1 MKRALLV
8 LSLLA
13 LVSCGGQPAA
23 TEAPSS
29 DPAATAEP
37 VASAPLE
44 KRKTLPLDY
53 AAYRTAANAALK
65 QQKSK
70 LVLPENIEPAAVP
83 DEPGTRKVA
92 HHYPEGLDV
101 VAETDADGN
110 ILNLRV
116 IWHSDTEPKKA
127 KQLSAAAAVLLA
139 ATAPEDRT
147 LAKDTAYQIE
157 RAVSDHNQGREPTA
171 VFSRG
176 GVTYKVTVTNLP
188 SVVLTAQPE

>member
-83 DEPGTRKVA
+83 DEPSIWKVA

-101 VAETDADGN
+101 IAQTDAAGN
-110 ILNLRV
+110 MLNLRV

-127 KQLSAAAAVLLA
+127 KQLSAAAAVLMA

>member
-37 VASAPLE
+37 AASAPLE

-110 ILNLRV
+110 MLNLRV

-157 RAVSDHNQGREPTA
+157 RAVSAHNQGRDPTT

-176 GVTYKVTVTNLP
+176 GIAYKVTVTNLP

>member
-1 MKRALLV
+1 MNKALFLTC
-8 LSLLA
+8 LLLA
-13 LVSCGGQPAA
+13 ACGGQQNHSETPASPA
-23 TEAPSS
+23 PAEAS
-29 DPAATAEP
+29 AA
-37 VASAPLE
+37 ASAPAE
-44 KRKTLPLDY
+44 PKATLPLGY
-53 AAYRTAANAALK
+53 AAYRSAANAALK
-65 QQKSK
+65 ANK
-70 LVLPENIEPAAVP
+70 LGLSLPENIEPSPAP
-83 DEPGTRKVA
+83 DEPGIRKAA

-101 VAETDADGN
+101 IAETDADGKMF
-110 ILNLRV
+110 NLRV

-157 RAVSDHNQGREPTA
+157 RAVSAHNQGRDPTT

-176 GVTYKVTVTNLP
+176 GIAYKVTVTNLP

>member
-37 VASAPLE
+37 AASAPLE

-101 VAETDADGN
+101 VVETDSAGRM
-110 ILNLRV
+110 LNLRV
-116 IWHSDTEPKKA
+116 IWHSDANPKQA

-139 ATAPEDRT
+139 AADPEDRS
-147 LAKDTAYQIE
+147 LAKDISSQIE
-157 RAVSDHNQGREPTA
+157 QAVADHNQGKDPTRIA
-171 VFSRG
+171 TRNG
-176 GVTYKVTVTNLP
+176 ITYKTTVTNLP

>member
-37 VASAPLE
+37 AASAPLE

-70 LVLPENIEPAAVP
+70 LVLPENIEPAAIP

-110 ILNLRV
+110 MLNLRV

-176 GVTYKVTVTNLP
+176 GVAYKVTVTNLP